1 MEATGPD
8 APRRTLL
15 SGIRWV
21 ASTRAVRFPLL
32 LITGALV
39 TLLISQYV
47 DRNYLELCDR
57 YSVFPSRCEPVSLRT
72 AYATGLGIAGL
83 AMLTIAPIVNSIYHL
98 LRYGQ
103 PWESTRVE
111 TAISNYP
118 LLAGLIYL
126 AGAGLLVLL

>member
-1 MEATGPD
+1 MEATGTD

-15 SGIRWV
+15 RGIRWV
-21 ASTRAVRFPLL
+21 TSTRAIRFPLL
-32 LITGALV
+32 LISGALI

-47 DRNYLELCDR
+47 DRNYIELCEK
-57 YSVFPSRCEPVSLRT
+57 YSVFPSQCEPVSLRT
-72 AYATGLGIAGL
+72 AYATGLGLAGL
-83 AMLTIAPIVNSIYHL
+83 VMLTVGPIVNSIYHL

>member
-1 MEATGPD
+1 MEATGTD
-8 APRRTLL
+8 ASRRTLR

-32 LITGALV
+32 VIGGALI
-39 TLLISQYV
+39 TLLIAQYV
-47 DRNYLELCDR
+47 DRNYIELCER
-57 YSVFPSRCEPVSLRT
+57 YSVFPSRCEPVTLRT
-72 AYATGLGIAGL
+72 TYSTGLGIAGL
-83 AMLTIAPIVNSIYHL
+83 AMLTLGPIVNSIYHL
-98 LRYGQ
+98 MRYGQ